1 MKNQSEVG
9 RLLSDLFDDLQSGV
23 VLWQVVIIALALL
36 IAWQASR
43 LLRRRLAESAVAA
56 DPEKTMRISVGGMN
70 RELFPVTAFLLLLIG
85 RWALEGR
92 QPVHLL
98 NIAVPLMLAMVII
111 RGVVYLLRHTFAPG
125 GMLRSWEMAIS
136 WTVWLGVALHIV
148 GLLPAIGRFLED
160 AAFRVGQ
167 QRVSLAMVLTAM
179 LTVVLTVLAA
189 LWIGRMLEARIMALQ
204 HVEINLRF
212 AFTKI
217 IRSVLVV
224 VAILIALPI
233 VGIDITVL
241 SVFGGALGVGIGFGL
256 QKVAANYVSGFTI
269 LLDRTVSPG
278 DLVTV
283 DHFYGEVTKLTSRC
297 IIVRGPDGTEAIVPN
312 ETVITSTVINHSYS
326 NRRVLMR
333 IPIQISY
340 ASNLEIALKLMVEA
354 ASSHSRVLKDPKP
367 TALLT
372 AFGDNGINLELMA
385 WIEDPE
391 RGKLNLNSDLNLA
404 LYKSFGANN
413 IEIPFPQRDI
423 RIVGGLNSGETVPK

>member
-1 MKNQSEVG
+1 MKNQPEVG
-9 RLLSDLFDDLQSGV
+9 RLLTDLFDDLQRGV
-23 VLWQVVIIALALL
+23 VLWQIAIIGLSLL
-36 IAWQASR
+36 IAWQAAR
-43 LLRRRLAESAVAA
+43 YLRRRLAATTVAA
-56 DPEKTMRISVGGMN
+56 DPERTMRISVGGMN
-70 RELFPVTAFLLLLIG
+70 RELFPVTALLLLLLG
-85 RWALEGR
+85 RWMLEYS

-98 NIAVPLMLAMVII
+98 NIAVPLVLAMVII

-125 GMLRSWEMAIS
+125 GLLRSWEVAIS
-136 WTVWLGVALHIV
+136 WLVWLGVALHIV

-160 AAFRVGQ
+160 TAFRVGQ
-167 QRVSLAMVLTAM
+167 QRVSLAMVLTAL
-179 LTVVLTVLAA
+179 LTVVLTVIAA

-212 AFTKI
+212 AVTKI
-217 IRSVLVV
+217 LRTILVV
-224 VAILIALPI
+224 VAVLIALPI

-256 QKVAANYVSGFTI
+256 QKVVANYISGFTI

-312 ETVITSTVINHSYS
+312 ETVITSTIINHSYS

-333 IPIQISY
+333 IPVQISY
-340 ASNLEIALKLMVEA
+340 SSNLETALKLMVEA
-354 ASSHSRVLKDPKP
+354 AYSHSRVLKDPPP

-372 AFGDNGINLELMA
+372 AFGDNGINLELLV

-391 RGKLNLNSDLNLA
+391 RGRLNLNSDLNLA
-404 LYKSFGANN
+404 LYKTFGANN
-413 IEIPFPQRDI
+413 IEIPYPQRDI
-423 RIVGGLNSGETVPK
+423 RMVGELNCGDMAQK